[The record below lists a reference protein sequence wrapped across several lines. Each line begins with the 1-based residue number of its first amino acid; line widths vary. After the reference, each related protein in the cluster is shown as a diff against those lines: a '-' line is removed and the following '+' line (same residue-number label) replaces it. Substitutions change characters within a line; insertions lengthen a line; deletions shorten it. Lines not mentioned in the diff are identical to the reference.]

1 MNVGAERMEPEVEAW
16 LAPGGRFQGYDI
28 ESILGVGGFSV
39 VYRVRHHFLGRVQA
53 MKVLKLQHTQDKE
66 LRELALREAL
76 ALARIQH
83 TNLVSVT
90 DAGLTDD
97 GIVWMVMPLLEG
109 CTLRDYMVRADL
121 PLLEAL
127 RVAVETCDGVFSAHE
142 HGIVHRDVKPENVF
156 ITKTYQVVVLDL
168 GMAKFVDFGMS
179 TTGKRRPV
187 GTVRYMSPEQLLS
200 ERVDVRTDVYAIGMM
215 LYEMIAR
222 HPFEVAEDGVTR
234 LDKMQMGMAHI
245 HREPPALRSLAPSCP
260 EAIAAIVHR
269 AIAKDR
275 EQRFVS
281 VQALAGAI
289 RAEGQR
295 YERELRARPGGLAEI
310 PPLREPGSRREY
322 FSAQPLDTNAA
333 PHLPSQRVVVGV
345 ATAATPKPSIAQ
357 PTEPLPAAFRRGFQ
371 TEPLSRPDPADSA
384 IVPVSRRALGPRAAA
399 FATTEPASSPRAP
412 GVTERGTLE
421 MAGAPPAARPAQQHE
436 TERFSQRRPARPA
449 RWASYALGSMAM
461 GIGAAL
467 LVLWLV
473 GPRGREAPAALD
485 GPRGEASSGVTAAP
499 VAEAPLPAAAASAEA
514 APSASAS
521 APPAPSAPPATVPK
535 KPAPSPPARAT
546 STSTLPA
553 VPTADW
559 TKLPPEEQ
567 PRF

>member
-1 MNVGAERMEPEVEAW
+1 LP
-16 LAPGGRFQGYDI
+16 LGGRFQGYDI
-28 ESILGVGGFSV
+28 ESILGVGGMSI

-53 MKVLKLQHTQDKE
+53 LKVLKMQHTQDKE

-109 CTLRDYMVRADL
+109 CTLRDYMIRTDL

-200 ERVDVRTDVYAIGMM
+200 ERVDTRTDVYAIGMM

-222 HPFEVAEDGVTR
+222 HPFELAEDGVTR

-260 EAIAAIVHR
+260 PAIAAIVHR

-275 EQRFVS
+275 EQRFAS

-289 RAEGQR
+289 RGG
-295 YERELRARPGGLAEI
+295 RAA
-310 PPLREPGSRREY
+310 LRE
-322 FSAQPLDTNAA
+322 
-333 PHLPSQRVVVGV
+333 
-345 ATAATPKPSIAQ
+345 
-357 PTEPLPAAFRRGFQ
+357 
-371 TEPLSRPDPADSA
+371 
-384 IVPVSRRALGPRAAA
+384 RAAR
-399 FATTEPASSPRAP
+399 ASGR
-412 GVTERGTLE
+412 
-421 MAGAPPAARPAQQHE
+421 
-436 TERFSQRRPARPA
+436 
-449 RWASYALGSMAM
+449 
-461 GIGAAL
+461 
-467 LVLWLV
+467 
-473 GPRGREAPAALD
+473 PRGD
-485 GPRGEASSGVTAAP
+485 
-499 VAEAPLPAAAASAEA
+499 PAAA
-514 APSASAS
+514 
-521 APPAPSAPPATVPK
+521 
-535 KPAPSPPARAT
+535 
-546 STSTLPA
+546 
-553 VPTADW
+553 
-559 TKLPPEEQ
+559 
-567 PRF
+567 